1 MNMIETFQII
11 WISKISSWGDKES
24 FIVDQFLRQ
33 QQWKNTRTVTMW
45 YTTKNPR
52 LKRVFFYIKEV
63 KKVRHIQIN
72 FRKRIFFNIREII
85 IQKQP
90 YYDCYRVQGKVRKY
104 SVQGD
109 IFKQKS
115 HFFRQIRR
123 FVYFTSSFLSIEKN
137 SITLLF

>member
-1 MNMIETFQII
+1 VGRQGII
-11 WISKISSWGDKES
+11 HCGSASTTATMEKYAYGDNVIYYKEPA
-24 FIVDQFLRQ
+24 FKACL
-33 QQWKNTRTVTMW
+33 
-45 YTTKNPR
+45 
-52 LKRVFFYIKEV
+52 LLHKRS

-115 HFFRQIRR
+115 YFFRQIRR